1 MSNITIKRASELLRS
16 VFEILWDKPDGLTA
30 REVLL
35 RIPQVTKLTEDE
47 LKPSPNTNTPRY
59 EKIVRIATIP
69 IVQVGWLIK
78 DGKGLWRI
86 SQDGFDT
93 CSGFSN
99 VQDFY
104 QEALRLYNE
113 RRRSTP
119 ENMMT
124 IEIAQEA
131 AWAQIKKHLFNLS
144 TIELQTMLAEILRA
158 MDYYPSWMAPPEK
171 QKGKINLIAYT
182 DPIGMK
188 GQRILA
194 QIIHK
199 GQAVT
204 LEGIKSFASTLGQND
219 FGMIISMGGF
229 TNEAAQELSFNNF
242 QKITALD
249 AAIFFNLWESHY
261 SKLSEGSRHLLPL
274 KVVNFLATNES

>member
-16 VFEILWDKPDGLTA
+16 VFEILWDKPGGLTA

-35 RIPQVTKLTEDE
+35 RIPQVIKLTEDE

-69 IVQVGWLIK
+69 FVQVGWLAK
-78 DGKGLWRI
+78 DEKGFWHI
-86 SQDGFDT
+86 TQDGYDA
-93 CSGFSN
+93 CSRFTR

-104 QEALRLYNE
+104 QEAFRLYRE
-113 RRRSTP
+113 RRRAIP

-124 IEIAQEA
+124 LEVAQEA
-131 AWAQIKKHLFNLS
+131 AWAQIKKHLYNLS
-144 TIELQTMLAEILRA
+144 PNDLQAMLAELLRA
-158 MDYYPSWMAPPEK
+158 MEYYPTWMAPPEK

-182 DPIGMK
+182 DPIGVK

-204 LEGIKSFASTLGQND
+204 LEGIKSFASILGSND

-229 TNEAAQELSFNNF
+229 TNEATQELNLNNF

-249 AAIFFNLWESHY
+249 AAVFFSLWESHY
-261 SKLSEGSRHLLPL
+261 NKLSEGSHRLLPL
-274 KVVNFLATNES
+274 KAVNFLATSE

>member
-1 MSNITIKRASELLRS
+1 MSNITIKRAGELLRS
-16 VFEILWDKPDGLTA
+16 IFEILWDKSDGLTA
-30 REVLL
+30 REVLS
-35 RIPQVTKLTEDE
+35 RIPHVTKLTEDE

-69 IVQVGWLIK
+69 ITQVGWLAK
-78 DGKGLWRI
+78 DEKGLWRI
-86 SQDGFDT
+86 TQDGYDA
-93 CSGFSN
+93 CSRFTN

-113 RRRSTP
+113 RRRAIP

-124 IEIAQEA
+124 LEIAQEA
-131 AWAQIKKHLFNLS
+131 AWAQIKKHLYNLS
-144 TIELQTMLAEILRA
+144 PNELQAMLAELLRA
-158 MDYYPSWMAPPEK
+158 MEYYPSWMAPPEK
-171 QKGKINLIAYT
+171 HKGKINLIAYT
-182 DPIGMK
+182 DPIGVK

-204 LEGIKSFASTLGQND
+204 LEGIKSFASILGPND

-229 TNEAAQELSFNNF
+229 TNEATQELSLNNF

-249 AAIFFNLWESHY
+249 AVAFFNLWESY
-261 SKLSEGSRHLLPL
+261 YNKLSEGSHRLLPL
-274 KVVNFLATNES
+274 KAVNFLATNE